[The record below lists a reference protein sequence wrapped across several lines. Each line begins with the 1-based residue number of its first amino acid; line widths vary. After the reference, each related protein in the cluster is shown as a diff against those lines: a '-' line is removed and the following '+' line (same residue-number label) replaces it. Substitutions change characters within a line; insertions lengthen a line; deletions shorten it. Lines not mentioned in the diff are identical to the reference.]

1 MAGRSRSSRSR
12 PPRAMRRDRRIRART
27 RRRAGSAQRACGCPR
42 RLPRR
47 GHASRCS
54 AWQLFGRAGAH
65 LKSPHWRATDRAQT
79 RIPGCTLSGT
89 GFGGVVMLSEKRD
102 GGLTARQR
110 DVVARMRSG
119 LTNKEI
125 AGELGISEDG
135 VKAHL
140 SRLYLR
146 YGVTNRVALL
156 RRVDEESPVIDL
168 GRRTLGELRTIT
180 GNAHERT

>member
-1 MAGRSRSSRSR
+1 
-12 PPRAMRRDRRIRART
+12 
-27 RRRAGSAQRACGCPR
+27 
-42 RLPRR
+42 
-47 GHASRCS
+47 
-54 AWQLFGRAGAH
+54 
-65 LKSPHWRATDRAQT
+65 
-79 RIPGCTLSGT
+79 
-89 GFGGVVMLSEKRD
+89 MLSEKRD

-156 RRVDEESPVIDL
+156 RRVDEESPVVDL

-180 GNAHERT
+180 GNAHERTRRLGRTAADTMDDVRAIRDALAAVDVALDLVRELPAETSGPVLDALRKRVAKAMTALDTLTRAAS